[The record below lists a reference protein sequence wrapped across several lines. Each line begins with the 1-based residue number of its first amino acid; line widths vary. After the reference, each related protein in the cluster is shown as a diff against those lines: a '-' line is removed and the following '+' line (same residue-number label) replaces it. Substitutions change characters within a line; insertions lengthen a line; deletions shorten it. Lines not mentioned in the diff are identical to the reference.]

1 MCMYMGV
8 NEICDVYVCRCVCVC
23 VCVCVCACVC
33 VSMLVC
39 ICMRAGMKPSNVSK
53 DQRLSNL

>member
-8 NEICDVYVCRCVCVC
+8 NEICDVYVCRCIYVCVC
-23 VCVCVCACVC
+23 VCVC
-33 VSMLVC
+33 MLMC

-53 DQRLSNL
+53 GQRLSNL